1 MSGTQLRVPAVSVGG
16 EVSVRGKDGFS
27 SLNIST
33 NEVPE
38 SERASMLREFYS
50 RGLAKAEVEVR
61 KGEPVEARFTSHA
74 LPEAQLLLGTL
85 IGARIVRTRHLMA
98 DGNDSLALFVNR
110 SGTIGI
116 ASRGRDALLQP
127 GEAVLTSAG
136 EETSFERFAAG
147 ECFTLRVPRRV
158 LEPLTVDVDDAVMR
172 IIPEKV
178 AGLRLLVDYAVAL
191 VKENA
196 FEQAALRQLGVSHLH
211 DLLALVLDPTEEA
224 GAIAERRGARAARLR
239 QAKLVIVNN
248 CWRQDLSIAAV
259 AGQLGVTPRY
269 LQRIFES
276 DGKTFS
282 SFLVEQRLKRA
293 HRMLRGTEFAERP
306 VSSIAYDVGF
316 GDLSYFNRCFR
327 RAFGATPSDVRSG
340 EAD

>member
-1 MSGTQLRVPAVSVGG
+1 M
-16 EVSVRGKDGFS
+16 RGKNEFS

-33 NEVPE
+33 NEVPQ
-38 SERASMLREFYS
+38 SERVSMLREFYG
-50 RGLAKAEVEVR
+50 RRLPGADVEVK
-61 KGEPVEARFTSHA
+61 KGEPVEGGFTSHA

-85 IGARIVRTRHLMA
+85 IGVRIVRARHLLA
-98 DGNDSLALFVNR
+98 DGNDSLALIVNR

-116 ASRGRDALLQP
+116 AARGRDALVRP
-127 GEAVLTSAG
+127 GEAVLVSAAEEMSFERLSAG
-136 EETSFERFAAG
+136 EF
-147 ECFTLRVPRRV
+147 FTLRVPRRA
-158 LEPLTVDVDDAVMR
+158 LEPMVVDVDDAVMR
-172 IIPEKV
+172 IIPGNV
-178 AGLRLLVDYAVAL
+178 AGLKMFADYGVAL

-196 FEQAALRQLGVSHLH
+196 FEQTALRQLAVSHLH
-211 DLLALVLDPTEEA
+211 DLMALVLDPTVEA
-224 GAIAERRGARAARLR
+224 GAMAEQRGGRAARLR

-293 HRMLRGTEFAERP
+293 HRMLRGIEFVERP

-316 GDLSYFNRCFR
+316 SDLSYFNRCFR

-340 EAD
+340 EAG